1 MVPSPIA
8 STGHTAHLA
17 PAELFLDYAAGSIDP
32 GYGLAVATQLA
43 LSAEARQEIAR
54 LKAIGGQL
62 LEASPAAPLG
72 PEALTQV
79 LARLDRPA
87 TDVPVRRATWEDETV
102 GEGALPAPI
111 CRLLPGPVGELPW
124 QKVISGV
131 EEYRFEVPGAHGKVS
146 LLRIEPGRS
155 MPRHTHRG
163 EELTLVLNGHY
174 DDSLGRF
181 GRGDLALLDESVDHQ
196 PVAGSDQDCICLVV
210 REAPLRLTG
219 PLGRL
224 LNPFIRF

>member
-1 MVPSPIA
+1 MMSSPHEKTSAPS
-8 STGHTAHLA
+8 HLA
-17 PAELFLDYAAGSIDP
+17 PAELLLDYAGGGIDP

-43 LSAEARQEIAR
+43 INAGARAEMAR
-54 LKAIGGQL
+54 LQALGGL
-62 LEASPAAPLG
+62 MLEAAPAANLAAD
-72 PEALTQV
+72 ALERA
-79 LARLDRPA
+79 LARLERTEQAPKAVVA
-87 TDVPVRRATWEDETV
+87 TDPQDQA
-102 GEGALPAPI
+102 GIPAPV
-111 CRLLPGPVGELPW
+111 CRLLPGPVASLPW

-163 EELTLVLNGHY
+163 EELTLVLEGHY
-174 DDSLGRF
+174 EDALGRF
-181 GRGDLALLDESVDHQ
+181 ARGDLALLDESVDHQ

-219 PLGRL
+219 PIGRL